1 VVNKPIEDKK
11 SRCPSKAHA
20 SCKQTTVERTEG
32 KTEMKNQKS
41 YSTNVQS
48 QRKRI
53 LNWLTTKP
61 LTTIQARTELDIMH
75 PASRVQELKAQGHNI
90 FTHWETVDT
99 GKGRHR
105 VASYVL
111 LAGGA

>member
-1 VVNKPIEDKK
+1 MMNKPIENKK
-11 SRCPSKAHA
+11 SPCPSKAQA
-20 SCKQTTVERTEG
+20 SCKQSTVERTEG
-32 KTEMKNQKS
+32 KTEMQNKQS
-41 YSTNVQS
+41 YSTKVQS

-111 LAGGA
+111 LAGGV